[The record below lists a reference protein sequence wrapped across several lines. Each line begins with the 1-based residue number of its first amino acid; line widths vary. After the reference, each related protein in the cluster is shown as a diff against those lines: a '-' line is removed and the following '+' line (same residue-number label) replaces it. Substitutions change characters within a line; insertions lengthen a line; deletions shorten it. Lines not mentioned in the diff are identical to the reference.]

1 MRLTKQVLKDIAL
14 PPGRSEGIYFDD
26 TLPGF
31 GLRLRASGKR
41 TWIAQYRVG
50 SRQRRITLGTWET
63 LTPEEARRHA
73 RDVLAKVH
81 LGQDPQLEKKTARAK
96 STETIGAAINQF
108 LSDYAEPNYRPKTL
122 AEVKRALLTA
132 WKPLHELPFDK
143 ISRAL
148 IAERLSEL
156 RKTSGPVAANRA
168 RSYLSTFF
176 SWALQMGLTETSPL
190 IGTSKGTREEARDR
204 VLSDEELADIWRHT
218 GNSDYGTIVRLLM
231 LTGQRREEVGGMLW
245 SELNLEK
252 KLWTIPK
259 ERTKNK
265 LAHDV
270 PLTDTAITLLAERVI
285 APDRGHV
292 FGRLDSPFSGWSKAK
307 LALDARIAADRKK
320 DGRNPMLAWR
330 LHDLRRTAAT
340 RMADLG
346 VQPHVIEAVLNHIS
360 GHRSGVAGIYNR
372 ATYAAEKRA
381 ALDLLGSHIGRI
393 SNDS

>member
-1 MRLTKQVLKDIAL
+1 MRLTKQILKDLIL
-14 PPGRSEGIYFDD
+14 PPGRTEVIYFDQD
-26 TLPGF
+26 LAGF
-31 GLRLRASGKR
+31 GLRVRAGGKR

-50 SRQRRITLGTWET
+50 QRQRRMTLGTWET
-63 LTPEEARRHA
+63 LTPEEARRRA

-96 STETIGAAINQF
+96 TAETLGRAINQF
-108 LSDYAEPNYRPKTL
+108 LSDYAEPNYRPRTL
-122 AEVKRALLTA
+122 VEVKRTLLTG

-143 ISRAL
+143 VSRAL

-156 RKTSGPVAANRA
+156 KKTSGPVAANRA

-190 IGTSKGTREEARDR
+190 IGTAKGTREVSRDR

-218 GNSDYGTIVRLLM
+218 GDSDYGTIVRLLM
-231 LTGQRREEVGGMLW
+231 LTGQRREEVGGMRW
-245 SELNLEK
+245 PEIDFEK
-252 KLWTIPK
+252 RTWTIPK

-270 PLTDTAITLLAERVI
+270 PLTDTAIALLTERVI
-285 APDRGHV
+285 LSDRVHV

-307 LALDARIAADRKK
+307 LALDARISAARKAEDRK
-320 DGRNPMLAWR
+320 PMQAWR

-372 ATYAAEKRA
+372 ATYSEEKRL
-381 ALDLLGSHIGRI
+381 ALKMLDEFMKRTVQE
-393 SNDS
+393 